1 MRRRKSLRR
10 KTAFSSR
17 LELHQGTA
25 AQEELNMVA
34 HSASDYI
41 GQPSARSEESYVQQ
55 VSPMGSDTLFGV
67 VVLVLG
73 MIPVALV
80 ITAVL
85 TSPP

>member
-1 MRRRKSLRR
+1 
-10 KTAFSSR
+10 
-17 LELHQGTA
+17 
-25 AQEELNMVA
+25 
-34 HSASDYI
+34 
-41 GQPSARSEESYVQQ
+41 
-55 VSPMGSDTLFGV
+55 MGSDTLFRV